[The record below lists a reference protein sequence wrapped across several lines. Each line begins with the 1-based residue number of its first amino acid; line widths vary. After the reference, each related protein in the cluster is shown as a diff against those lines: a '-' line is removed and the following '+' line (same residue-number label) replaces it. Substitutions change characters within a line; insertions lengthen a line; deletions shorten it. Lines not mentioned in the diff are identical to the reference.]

1 MADGSGLAS
10 SVVSLLD
17 IVRNLVRWGFPLL
30 EAWRMASWTPARIV
44 RLCDRGLL
52 QVGNRADLVRL
63 DAQLALK
70 GVWQAG
76 HLTT

>member
-1 MADGSGLAS
+1 
-10 SVVSLLD
+10 
-17 IVRNLVRWGFPLL
+17 
-30 EAWRMASWTPARIV
+30 MASWTPARIV